1 MEIRRARI
9 LDDGSAFFGPEESPE
24 LKGRKEKSI
33 SEWTDQDWE
42 TMKRLGH
49 QLKQVTE
56 GGKDDDIEFM
66 IVTPRKKDFESQ
78 IQYRKKG
85 SEDEWNSFT
94 VRNRNEAQINNLEPD
109 TEYEVRVRNR
119 FIEDDGT
126 PGPWEDW
133 QELAPLRTRPTEKM
147 LDA

>member
-1 MEIRRARI
+1 
-9 LDDGSAFFGPEESPE
+9 
-24 LKGRKEKSI
+24 
-33 SEWTDQDWE
+33 
-42 TMKRLGH
+42 
-49 QLKQVTE
+49 
-56 GGKDDDIEFM
+56 M

-85 SEDEWNSFT
+85 LGDEWNSFI

-126 PGPWEDW
+126 LGPWEDW
-133 QELAPLRTRPTEKM
+133 QELTPVKTQPIEKM
-147 LDA
+147 VNA